1 MKSIPAVTSE
11 ALDQVS
17 PRSLEAEKGALAS
30 CLLDPKRIDAVAQ
43 IVVPDDFYAEANQK
57 LCTHLLGMSG
67 EGAAID
73 ITLLAERLK
82 QAGDLEAVGG
92 TAYLAE
98 LLHSVPVAAHAVY
111 YAKIVRDKAK
121 YRRLSL
127 VGAELLRDAQNET
140 ADPAELAART
150 EARLSDA
157 IGSERSSDVT
167 QAEEAVDAAL
177 AQADQRRQGKCGG
190 LMTGIYQFDRDQ
202 GGLFAGELVV
212 LAARPRMGKT
222 SMACQITTHAAT
234 TGRRVLFVSLEMA
247 AAELTT
253 RMMCS
258 LAGVD
263 SNRVRTGSITDSELA
278 SLREAGDVLRGTP
291 LFIWDRAGVSVA
303 DIRRRAKLLAS
314 QDHLSLVIID
324 YLQRL
329 LPADPRAK
337 RYEQVGQMAGDL
349 KRLARE
355 LEVPVL
361 CLCQL
366 NRQVESTPDHRPR
379 LAHLRESGDI
389 EQDADQ
395 VVFLHRPEV
404 YQPDDAD
411 LRGQAV
417 LIVEK
422 NRNGPTGEFNLVW
435 DAPTTTFRAI
445 EMDWSP

>member
-1 MKSIPAVTSE
+1 
-11 ALDQVS
+11 
-17 PRSLEAEKGALAS
+17 
-30 CLLDPKRIDAVAQ
+30 
-43 IVVPDDFYAEANQK
+43 
-57 LCTHLLGMSG
+57 MSG

-73 ITLLAERLK
+73 VTLLAERLK

-92 TAYLAE
+92 PAYLSE
-98 LLHSVPVAAHAVY
+98 VLYSVPVAAHAVY
-111 YAKIVRDKAK
+111 YAKIVRKKAQ
-121 YRRLSL
+121 YRRLRL
-127 VGAELLRDAQNET
+127 EATELIRDAQCEA

-157 IGSERSSDVT
+157 IGSGQGSEVVG
-167 QAEEAVDAAL
+167 AEIAVDAAL
-177 AQADQRRQGKCGG
+177 AQAEKHREGKSGG
-190 LMTGIYQFDRDQ
+190 LMTGFYQFDHDL
-202 GGLFAGELVV
+202 GGLFYGELVI

-222 SMACQITTHAAT
+222 SMGCQIATHTAT
-234 TGRRVLFVSLEMA
+234 TGRRVLFCSLEMA

-263 SNRVRTGSITDSELA
+263 GNRVRTGNITDAELD

-303 DIRRRAKLLAS
+303 DIRRRARLLAS
-314 QDHLSLVIID
+314 QDRLSLVIID

-337 RYEQVGQMAGDL
+337 RYEQVGQMASDL
-349 KRLARE
+349 KRLARDLE
-355 LEVPVL
+355 LPVL
-361 CLCQL
+361 CLAQL
-366 NRQVESTPDHRPR
+366 NRQAESTSDHRPR

-395 VVFLHRPEV
+395 VLFLHRPEV
-404 YQPDDAD
+404 HQPDDWD

-417 LIVEK
+417 LIVSK

-435 DAPTTTFRAI
+435 DAPRTTFRAVDT
-445 EMDWSP
+445 DWSP